1 MKLSYGSF
9 VLFGSAALV
18 LTVAGCQKQAATAD
32 PDAAKSAIRA
42 DEKKWNDEFKAK
54 DAEGLIG
61 HYADNAFF
69 VAPGLK
75 PADGLTPI
83 RKAYADAMTDP
94 AFSVNFASDKIDVSA
109 SGDMA
114 YARGHFSEKYT
125 DPKTSKVMT
134 NSGSYITVYKKLQDG
149 SWKAVE
155 DFAAADPDSTK
166 EAGPEKPAVRAK
178 MTASGF

>member
-1 MKLSYGSF
+1 M
-9 VLFGSAALV
+9 
-18 LTVAGCQKQAATAD
+18 
-32 PDAAKSAIRA
+32 
-42 DEKKWNDEFKAK
+42 
-54 DAEGLIG
+54 
-61 HYADNAFF
+61 
-69 VAPGLK
+69 K

-83 RKAYADAMTDP
+83 RKAYADAMTDS

-134 NSGSYITVYKKLQDG
+134 DSGSYLTVYKKQQDG

-155 DFAAADPDSTK
+155 DFATADPATIARSRQRT
-166 EAGPEKPAVRAK
+166 GISRL
-178 MTASGF
+178 TSRSGNTTRTRPSSI